1 MAKKPPPPPRPSRVT
16 VPERCHP
23 MAKIVFGEMNR
34 QGVTYDELEY
44 RSGVLRSTFKAW
56 RTHNKPGLDT
66 IEAALG
72 SLGWVVIPVPRIEHL
87 PPNIQAGLEVLAAE
101 WEGDHPL
108 LHQLLAT
115 VCKAPILGEF
125 ARAENVVPLPLP
137 NRKARRAN
145 RTPHPDQIA
154 LFAEGQEEQA
164 A

>member
-1 MAKKPPPPPRPSRVT
+1 MAKV
-16 VPERCHP
+16 
-23 MAKIVFGEMNR
+23 VFAEMNR

-72 SLGWVVIPVPRIEHL
+72 SLGWAVLPVPRVEHL
-87 PPNIQAGLEVLAAE
+87 PPRVQAGLEALAAE
-101 WEGDHPL
+101 WAGDHPL

-115 VCKAPILGEF
+115 VCKVPILGEF
-125 ARAENVVPLPLP
+125 TKGENVVALPAP
-137 NRKARRAN
+137 ANRKARRA
-145 RTPHPDQIA
+145 RAAHPDQIA
-154 LFAEGQEEQA
+154 LFEDTA